1 MTRAVGNVSS
11 GVCLRIEELIS
22 DTEKDPVRQWDRL
35 ADRFA
40 SVRIGAVHREDT
52 LL

>member
-22 DTEKDPVRQWDRL
+22 DTEKDPVRL

-40 SVRIGAVHREDT
+40 SGRIGAVHREDT

>member
-22 DTEKDPVRQWDRL
+22 DTENGPVRQWDRL

-40 SVRIGAVHREDT
+40 SGRIGAVHREDT